1 MCVCDRYQRGGPKRK
16 KIDLWVERDLG
27 SYSCIILNDGGR
39 ERCLWEEGHVCY
51 YRDKAQLAAKKQCN
65 AMAFVVFHTPV
76 ALL

>member
-39 ERCLWEEGHVCY
+39 ER
-51 YRDKAQLAAKKQCN
+51 
-65 AMAFVVFHTPV
+65 
-76 ALL
+76 